1 MAMAVVAGTR
11 FGPYEVEGLVGAGG
25 MGEVYRA
32 RDTRLQRTVAIKIL
46 PAHLSSNPD
55 QHARFVQ
62 EAKSISGLQHPNIC
76 VLHDIGSE
84 AGVDFMVMEYVEGR
98 PLDRVIPADGLP
110 ANVAINYAVQVADA
124 LARAHSAGIVHRDL
138 KPGNIM
144 VDDSGLVKVLDFGLA
159 KMAVAPLPGGDQGA
173 TMEASAGTSP
183 GMIVGTLAYMS
194 PEQAEGKMV
203 DARSDV
209 FSFGSVLYEMLTGRR
224 AFDAPSGTA
233 LLAAVMRDDPTPVSE
248 LKRDVPP
255 EVRRI
260 VSRCLRKNPA
270 DRYPSAVELAQ
281 DLRQCRALLFPESG
295 AAFTPA
301 RIIREA
307 RRPRMLVAL
316 LLLVVVV
323 CVGIGWLVKRSHDAR
338 WAREVALPEIRQ
350 LYDQGKYGAAAAQGA
365 FDTEFKLASK
375 AEQAIPGDPELAK
388 LWPLISYYMA
398 LESDPPGAKVYRRE
412 YDGSDNSWE
421 YVGTTPLKNVRQP
434 RGVFIWKFEKP
445 GYGTVLRLT
454 PALIPKYYPAPGEP
468 VQAKVT
474 LDEAAKIP
482 AGMVRVTPQNYF
494 KSLFIPGYDDMP
506 QLPLNDY
513 WIDQYEVRNRQFKDF
528 VDQGGYQKREYWKY
542 EFVRDGKHLSWEEAM
557 ALFRDATGRPGPKDW
572 VAGEYPKGHD
582 DYPVTGISWYEAA
595 AYAEFAGKS
604 LPTIYHWNRAAGP
617 FLASLIVPASNF
629 GSTGI
634 LPVGS
639 KPDVGPWGTYDMAGN
654 VKEWIWTEAEDGKR
668 YVLGGAWDEPNY
680 MFIDPDAQSPFLRA
694 SDIGFRC
701 VKYVDPN
708 SINQQVFAA
717 MATPRRDLTK
727 EKPVSNQI
735 FEAYK
740 GLYSYDKTPLNAT
753 VETVDSK
760 DEDWTIQKITY
771 SAPYGHEQAISYLLL
786 PKKGKPPYQVVLFFP
801 GSGALSLRH
810 FAVQTSASLDAL
822 VRSGR
827 AVLYPVYKSTY
838 ERGDGM
844 ESDSADTSSNWRD
857 HVVMWVKDASRAID
871 YAQTRPDLDHEKIA
885 YYGYSWG
892 AVMGAI
898 VPAVDQRIKAVIIA
912 LGGLNFEKSL
922 PEVEIINFLPHVKQP
937 VLMLNGHYDFF
948 FPEQTTQVPFYN
960 LLGSPKEQKK
970 RMVYDTGHA
979 VPRNELIKQT
989 LDWLDL
995 YLGPVN

>member
-760 DEDWTIQKITY
+760 DEDWTIQEITY